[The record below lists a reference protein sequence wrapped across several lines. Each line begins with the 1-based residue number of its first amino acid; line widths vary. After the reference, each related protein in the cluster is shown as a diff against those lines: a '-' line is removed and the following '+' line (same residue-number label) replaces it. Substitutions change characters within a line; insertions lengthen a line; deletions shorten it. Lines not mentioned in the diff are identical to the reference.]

1 MHQEPF
7 GNLPVG
13 TNELWDK
20 LMKMYDVV
28 CLLDL
33 ERDTLFQ
40 LKYPSTF
47 INPLREREVSFSQ
60 SLPAVVEALVCA
72 DDQSTVLSFLAPE
85 RIRTA
90 FGSINDQLECTF
102 LSRHDHWKQ
111 IILMPFDCEQG
122 VTRHVLYLHVDRTP
136 FHIQYERLSQ
146 ESMRLRQLCEHD
158 ELTYLFNRTKL
169 ATMMDSEYRVLSSC
183 AVLFFDI
190 NSLKEVNDT
199 LGHKAGDTLL
209 CQFAESIRS
218 IANHDVHPY
227 RYGGDEFIVVVC
239 NAQESELDM
248 LLEMW
253 RDRLNHLIR
262 RGGIPCSV
270 AVGRAYSS
278 APFVLSELILE
289 ADKAMY
295 ENKRKMKQSNA

>member
-169 ATMMDSEYRVLSSC
+169 AAMMDSEYRELSSC

-270 AVGRAYSS
+270 AVGRAYSP